1 MLSPSLYKKVSEE
14 AKDRLL
20 KIKEKEAEIK
30 KLQEEIAF
38 LTIEY
43 NGYKQ
48 ALGEK

>member
-38 LTIEY
+38 LQIEY
-43 NGYKQ
+43 DGFKT
-48 ALGEK
+48 ALGK